1 MNNYKSYRNYS
12 SGYNKEIAK
21 IEKSFKYPDKKVCL
35 TFTDG
40 TFTLRNFYT
49 FKKKNDGIT
58 FIRQNNTYYKIAELW
73 DGTFDFMEVT
83 LEERQQYNIKD
94 KKDDKNNK
102 DEDLALV
109 EDEEDDEDEEEKKL
123 AWDPN
128 ARHHQ
133 YDLIKTL
140 VDSDVPV
147 YLHGPAGSGKNY
159 TIKKIA
165 DELGLDFYFVNS
177 VQDYFKITGFIDGN
191 GRFHETEF
199 YKAFTQGGLF
209 FLDELDASVPEVLVL
224 LNAAIANRYFSF
236 PTGQVNA
243 HPDFRV
249 IAAGNT
255 VGSGADEMYTGRMVI
270 DMSSVD
276 RFAIVEFDYDK
287 NVEIS
292 IAKGNKELVDFVR
305 DLRRF
310 AKENQMRMVFSYRAI
325 EMVTTMEGA
334 KIKLGTILKVA
345 VFKGMDK
352 DSINMFT
359 TWVDNKY
366 TRAMKEIQRG

>member
-1 MNNYKSYRNYS
+1 MRNSGRYKTITRVEKSY
-12 SGYNKEIAK
+12 
-21 IEKSFKYPDKKVCL
+21 KYPDQKVAVV
-35 TFTDG
+35 FRDG
-40 TFTLRNFYT
+40 TFTLRNTYT
-49 FKKKNDGIT
+49 YKTKNDGIT
-58 FIRQNNTYYKIAELW
+58 IFRQNNLIYKVFNNG
-73 DGTFDFMEVT
+73 DGLAFEEVT
-83 LEERQQYNIKD
+83 LEEKAKYNIQD
-94 KKDDKNNK
+94 KVT
-102 DEDLALV
+102 ATQVV
-109 EDEEDDEDEEEKKL
+109 EPLEEPEEEEGTVIEDGSY
-123 AWDPN
+123 DPN
-128 ARHHQ
+128 AKHHQ
-133 YDLIKTL
+133 YELIKTL
-140 VDSDVPV
+140 VDSNIPV
-147 YLHGPAGSGKNY
+147 YLHGPAGSGKNF

-287 NVEIS
+287 NVELS

-310 AKENQMRMVFSYRAI
+310 AKENQLRMVFSYRAI
-325 EMVTTMEGA
+325 EMVTTMEKA
-334 KIKLGTILKVA
+334 NIKMGTILQIA
-345 VFKGMDK
+345 VFKGMDQ
-352 DSINMFT
+352 DTINMFNL
-359 TWVDNKY
+359 WIDNRY
-366 TRAMKEIQRG
+366 TRAMKELQRG